1 MKSLGNREIE
11 FVLLMLVIII
21 IAGSY
26 KTSRAD
32 FTFGS
37 CKNLGHPVNT
47 SRSDGTPCISPDGLS
62 LYFTSNRS
70 GGSGSHDLW
79 VATRATKEDSWSSP
93 TNLGRKVNSSSLDY
107 FPCIS
112 ADGLSLY
119 FYSARAGG
127 RGGGD
132 IWVTTRLSVEAEWG
146 YAVNLG
152 PAINSNREEVSPN
165 ISQDGLRLIFASD
178 RAGGYGNY
186 DLYIST
192 RTSTDSTWSIAV
204 NLGPPINSPHLD
216 VAPSLSSDGLA
227 LFFHSI
233 RPGGLGNYD
242 IYFSRRASLQSEWSA
257 LVNIGAPVNSSYS
270 ELGPS
275 LSGDGCSLYWSDH
288 YINPPRPGGL
298 GTDDIWQVSIEP
310 VVDLNGDGI
319 VDASDMCIIVDYWG
333 TDESLCDIGP
343 MPWGDGIVDVQDLII
358 LSEHLFEEIFP
369 PELIAYWKFDETEGA
384 IAYELAGGKDGYLF
398 GDPVWQS
405 AEGKKDGALQFD
417 GVNDYVLSILDLNPA
432 DGPFSVFSWIKGGAP
447 GQVIISQMDG
457 TGNGE
462 TWIGMDIVSGCL
474 MTGLVPPPVGRFIS
488 QPLKS
493 QHIISNDKWHHIGFV
508 WDGSYRSLYVDGTE
522 VATDTNA
529 LAPLKF
535 SDGGLYI
542 GTSKVLDTG
551 SFFSGMIDDIRIY
564 DVALSAEEIAILA
577 Q

>member
-1 MKSLGNREIE
+1 MKSLRNHEIR
-11 FVLLMLVIII
+11 FVLSVLVIIFV
-21 IAGSY
+21 AGSY
-26 KTSRAD
+26 ENARAD

-37 CKNLGHPVNT
+37 CKNLGPPVNT
-47 SRSDGTPCISPDGLS
+47 SQSDGTPCISPDGLS

-79 VATRATKEDSWSSP
+79 VATRATKDDSWSSP
-93 TNLGRKVNSSSLDY
+93 SNLGGKVNSSSLDY

-132 IWVTTRLSVEAEWG
+132 IWATTRLSVEAAWG

-165 ISQDGLRLIFASD
+165 ISRDGLTLIFASD

-192 RTSTDSTWSIAV
+192 RTSTGSAWSNAL

-242 IYFSRRASLQSEWSA
+242 IYFSQRTSLQSEWSA
-257 LVNIGAPVNSSYS
+257 PVNIGAPVNSSYS

-319 VDASDMCIIVDYWG
+319 VDSSDMCIIVDYWG
-333 TDESLCDIGP
+333 TDESLCDIAP
-343 MPWGDGIVDVQDLII
+343 SPFGDGIVDVQDLIV
-358 LSEHLFEEIFP
+358 LAEHLFEEVFP
-369 PELIAYWKFDETEGA
+369 VELVAYWKLDEAEGD
-384 IAYELAGGKDGYLF
+384 IAYNSI
-398 GDPVWQS
+398 GDNHGILGDNPTWQLDS
-405 AEGKKDGALQFD
+405 GQVAGALEFD
-417 GVNDYVLSILDLNPA
+417 GIDDYVETDFILNPT
-432 DGPFSVFSWIKGGAP
+432 DVPFSAFAWIKGGVP

-457 TGNGE
+457 TGSGE
-462 TWIGMDIVSGCL
+462 TWLGMDVVSGCL
-474 MTGLVPPPVGRFIS
+474 MTGLVPPPVGRFIP
-488 QPLKS
+488 QPLGS
-493 QHIISNDKWHHIGFV
+493 QAVITDGQWHHIGFV
-508 WDGSYRSLYVDGTE
+508 WDGSYRSLYVDGIE
-522 VATDTNA
+522 VVKDINA
-529 LAPLKF
+529 LAPLKY
-535 SDGGLYI
+535 SNGGLYM
-542 GTSKVLDTG
+542 GTGKNLDAGT
-551 SFFSGMIDDIRIY
+551 FFSGLIDDVRIY
-564 DVALSAEEIAILA
+564 DVALSAEQIEALV